1 MIFDNLKFINN
12 KLYMVKTDI
21 ILKRNYMFKRYTNN
35 LILGT
40 YIILINIT
48 EVQLENAK
56 KKNYDLTSNILLNNF
71 GFMPK
76 IITSA
81 S

>member
-56 KKNYDLTSNILLNNF
+56 KKKL
-71 GFMPK
+71 GFNV
-76 IITSA
+76 
-81 S
+81 